1 MKKMFFMSVLFGIMA
16 LFAAENDNFP
26 APGGNRQWGQRGGF
40 EGGNRGGGNRQ
51 WGQRGNGG
59 FEGGNRGGGARSG
72 MMQNN
77 SMFVEWELSRKY
89 PEEYAKIEKMREDYE
104 NALSALAEKGGV
116 KLPESRDKAFREL
129 RKIDQAGFDAAMEK
143 MKTSP
148 REGFSA
154 LMTLAQKHGVTLL
167 GGFGG
172 NRRQR
177 GGDDPAASAPE
188 MGKRSFD
195 RPDLPALR
203 RKYPAKMKEY
213 DALRRKDPAKAK
225 ELLLEIINLDKSVKK

>member
-1 MKKMFFMSVLFGIMA
+1 MKKMFFVSVLFGSMA

-26 APGGNRQWGQRGGF
+26 APGGNRQWGQHGGF
-40 EGGNRGGGNRQ
+40 EGGSRGGGNRQ
-51 WGQRGNGG
+51 WGQRSGAS
-59 FEGGNRGGGARSG
+59 GGNRGG

-77 SMFVEWELSRKY
+77 SMLVEWELARKY

-143 MKTSP
+143 LKTSP

-154 LMTLAQKHGVTLL
+154 LMTLAQKHGITLL

-213 DALRRKDPAKAK
+213 DALRRKDPAKAR